1 MANLSFLKYMFHHV
15 FLPPKLPQRD
25 DSGFAVERRLIERCL
40 TALKSFQ
47 KLVAEEEHLPW
58 QSCIKM
64 VSKMLDMRKNNGEL
78 SAEAVD
84 KCLENLMDGGRQRHA

>member
-1 MANLSFLKYMFHHV
+1 MAKLPFLEYMFHHV

-25 DSGFAVERRLIERCL
+25 DSDVIKEHRLIEQCL

-64 VSKMLDMRKNNGEL
+64 VSKMLDMRENNGEL

-84 KCLENLMDGGRQRHA
+84 KSLENLMDGGRRKYA